1 MLLAMVYVL
10 LAGLSLDLFVA
21 ASPLAVPHYSREAF
35 PLYENDRHT
44 LGRSLVSRI
53 PQILTASDL
62 GKRGLGTTEPRDVYN
77 TLVRRYQDV
86 LSSSLQLRA
95 LSQDSS
101 VAEPTV
107 VESLTTYK
115 TSISEFQSALAYL
128 GRDKGLANYNKDDK
142 LETLLKDLV
151 NLHKHTLSYIDVVV
165 YQLPVVGPMLGPIVY
180 DIKCILDEVLNA
192 VENISDGLLNVLDP
206 LLIKTVQDTLLSAC
220 SLGLSI
226 LGICA

>member
-44 LGRSLVSRI
+44 LGRSLVSRM

-95 LSQDSS
+95 CEWAVLTW
-101 VAEPTV
+101 VALNILHVRRV
-107 VESLTTYK
+107 VPGFFRCGTHC
-115 TSISEFQSALAYL
+115 
-128 GRDKGLANYNKDDK
+128 R
-142 LETLLKDLV
+142 
-151 NLHKHTLSYIDVVV
+151 
-165 YQLPVVGPMLGPIVY
+165 
-180 DIKCILDEVLNA
+180 
-192 VENISDGLLNVLDP
+192 
-206 LLIKTVQDTLLSAC
+206 
-220 SLGLSI
+220 
-226 LGICA
+226 